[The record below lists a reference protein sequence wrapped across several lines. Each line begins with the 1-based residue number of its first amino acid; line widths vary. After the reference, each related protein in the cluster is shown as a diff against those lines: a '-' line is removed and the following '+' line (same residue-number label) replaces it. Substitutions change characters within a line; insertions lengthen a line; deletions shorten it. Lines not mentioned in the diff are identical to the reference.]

1 MERGRIM
8 NGRIKELRKVL
19 DLTQQ
24 EFADRI
30 GMKRNTVANYETN
43 RNEPSNSVVSLICRQ
58 FNVNENWL
66 RTGEGDMFIKMDRA
80 DVLMQWAGSVLR
92 DEDESF
98 KIRFINMLMN
108 MTEDEWSLL
117 DNKALELF
125 TETKKD

>member
-1 MERGRIM
+1 M

-80 DVLMQWAGSVLR
+80 DMLMKWAGSVLR

-108 MTEDEWSLL
+108 MTETEWSLL
-117 DNKALELF
+117 EKKVLELF
-125 TETKKD
+125 AETKKD

>member
-1 MERGRIM
+1 M